1 MRKKTFFY
9 LTAALGLLA
18 GCSPS
23 EPKAG
28 NFAEAAPTPGALT
41 ANYSI
46 DLTLDELLTQHQDY
60 ARIPLKKM
68 TSGHLHMDASLN
80 GVNGRFI
87 LDTGAGA
94 TVLDE
99 KKIARFGLV
108 AQKSKR
114 VATGTGGGAIGMQV
128 SPGNSLQI
136 GPLEIDDFSIYL
148 MSLEHMNKAFQTMKL
163 EEVDGIIGSDI
174 LTSKRGVI
182 DYTNLMLYLRN

>member
-1 MRKKTFFY
+1 MRKKSLFF
-9 LTAALGLLA
+9 LTAALGLLV

-23 EPKAG
+23 EPKTG
-28 NFAEAAPTPGALT
+28 NNAEAAPAPGAFA
-41 ANYSI
+41 ANYTI

-60 ARIPLKKM
+60 ARLPLKKM
-68 TSGHLHMDASLN
+68 TSGHLHMEASLN
-80 GVNGRFI
+80 GVEGRFI

-99 KKIARFGLV
+99 KKKARFSLIS
-108 AQKSKR
+108 QKSKKM
-114 VATGTGGGAIGMQV
+114 ATGTGGGAIGMQV
-128 SPGNSLQI
+128 SSGNSFQI
-136 GPLEIDDFSIYL
+136 GPLAIEDFSIYL